1 MPIKPKSRSVAIALA
16 SIPYTGWLGIDR
28 FYLGRYITGVLKLLL
43 SVFCMSAMFFVVY
56 GESTPIR
63 ITMLPVV
70 LVFSLG
76 MFAWYIADII
86 CTCSRNATDKW
97 GRPLMRRPSQNYVQP
112 GVYVTPVY
120 MAPPPPPGTVAPMQ
134 EQAIP
139 NNNPGAYPPPT
150 EKR

>member
-43 SVFCMSAMFFVVY
+43 SVFSMSAMFFVVY

-86 CTCSRNATDKW
+86 SVSYTHLT
-97 GRPLMRRPSQNYVQP
+97 L
-112 GVYVTPVY
+112 
-120 MAPPPPPGTVAPMQ
+120 
-134 EQAIP
+134 
-139 NNNPGAYPPPT
+139 PT
-150 EKR
+150 N